1 VEVVVDIQKI
11 QEKIFKYFHVPKHV
25 SQMQVEAD
33 ETRVSRHV
41 TTAMVNS
48 DTSYKHTRHAV
59 DHALSTCTNSWL
71 STCHIKHVSHQLISD
86 TCIHMSVPHTT
97 MSEPWIIKLVQIP
110 ERQSR
115 FRSILFDNIAKFSNI
130 KLRYKIS
137 TIWTKKECFDWD
149 RREQHWAQD
158 FQTSVISFLVQIT
171 TILTAIITMRTKLPE
186 RILNSNNYSNEQFY
200 T

>member
-1 VEVVVDIQKI
+1 
-11 QEKIFKYFHVPKHV
+11 
-25 SQMQVEAD
+25 
-33 ETRVSRHV
+33 
-41 TTAMVNS
+41 MVNS
-48 DTSYKHTRHAV
+48 DTSYKHTRHTV
-59 DHALSTCTNSWL
+59 DHALTTCLWQL
-71 STCHIKHVSHQLISD
+71 MDMCHIKHVSSQLSSD

-149 RREQHWAQD
+149 RMEQHWAQD

>member
-1 VEVVVDIQKI
+1 
-11 QEKIFKYFHVPKHV
+11 
-25 SQMQVEAD
+25 
-33 ETRVSRHV
+33 
-41 TTAMVNS
+41 
-48 DTSYKHTRHAV
+48 
-59 DHALSTCTNSWL
+59 
-71 STCHIKHVSHQLISD
+71 
-86 TCIHMSVPHTT
+86 MSVPHTT

-200 T
+200 TFSQQKEICLYDYTYSGKSVFWGSRFSQDCAGCVLNVSTNKSPMMLWNIQTQHSFVWF

>member
-1 VEVVVDIQKI
+1 MWLNTYPRCELAS
-11 QEKIFKYFHVPKHV
+11 EK
-25 SQMQVEAD
+25 
-33 ETRVSRHV
+33 RVLRHV
-41 TTAMVNS
+41 ATAMVNS
-48 DTSYKHTRHAV
+48 DTSYKHTLHTV
-59 DHALSTCTNSWL
+59 DHAHITCLWQPATRVI
-71 STCHIKHVSHQLISD
+71 THVSRLARN

-200 T
+200 TFS

>member
-1 VEVVVDIQKI
+1 MLT
-11 QEKIFKYFHVPKHV
+11 
-25 SQMQVEAD
+25 S
-33 ETRVSRHV
+33 RVSDSRPRVITHMSRL
-41 TTAMVNS
+41 A
-48 DTSYKHTRHAV
+48 
-59 DHALSTCTNSWL
+59 TN
-71 STCHIKHVSHQLISD
+71 